1 MPRFGQGPVYTGQD
15 NAELLDIPTWDM
27 VQATASETFGS
38 NPTEALQRRDDLGLA
53 RKAKDRLDLRLPW
66 LREDP
71 NASRSVTGASASPL
85 LSKSEADAKIDAAG
99 LTGHLKVPEAGE
111 HSAALDMLIDFK
123 TRELRNKFL
132 QDRYKGGIA
141 GGATQLGTALATS
154 LLDPINI
161 GTAFIPIV
169 GEARYS
175 QILGR
180 AGTSMIGRAGARS
193 AVGAVEGVFGA
204 ALVEPIV
211 YQSKKDIQADYT
223 TMDSLINVGFGGV
236 FGAAL
241 HPAAGAVGDVFARRA
256 KVGAWA
262 ESINSAGER
271 EVPDVPDGFMVGG
284 GTRYI
289 DGDDYGRGVFAVAD
303 ASTLKR
309 PESDG
314 FGAPQVAQLGESPY
328 ADSGAPVL
336 KPDGSVANGNKRMVS
351 ILDAYS
357 KGEGDVYRQS
367 IVDGAE
373 QYGLDSEAVSGMASP
388 VLVRVEGAREPGR
401 WAQDRALYSQTSAPV
416 ASDEPFKVL
425 GQSGRDTEVLARTKD
440 GEFRLTDRE
449 AQSGTDFS
457 EFGEVRQVD
466 AFDGEQKIGTLIY
479 ANDGTPPTIEV
490 DSAYRRRGVGTA
502 MLKLAREQGGMLG
515 DATGGIRGRGSE
527 YRTGDGQAFR
537 SNADEGSV
545 TFSQTQPVDTMKVPD
560 PFKTMPIWA
569 GDEKLIYTNL
579 PDGTEVVAR
588 VLSPMP
594 DAEISTSNVE
604 IVRPDG
610 YGLGTLTFGTAE
622 NGGKR
627 VEPKVYVDEASR
639 RRGVATLLYRLA
651 AENGGLIPAIDSVR
665 ADRTDAGVAFREGID
680 RKGIDPS
687 LTREQHQTALKSG
700 VAQAV
705 NGDQV
710 DVIAA
715 SKINDTPE
723 SIANFLEDRRI
734 AEEAEFG
741 RLDQQEKQTLQEI
754 KDLTRFDPADAAKL
768 NEDVT
773 KLEASLRDE
782 IRATGGDER
791 ALDAALAESAELADE
806 LKVESQAI
814 KGISMCLLRGG

>member
-71 NASRSVTGASASPL
+71 NASRYVKGEAASPL
-85 LSKSEADAKIDAAG
+85 LSKAEADAKIDAAG
-99 LTGHLKVPEAGE
+99 LTGKLKVPDAGE

-169 GEARYS
+169 GEARYAE
-175 QILGR
+175 ILGR
-180 AGTSMIGRAGARS
+180 AGTSMIGRAGARG
-193 AVGAVEGVFGA
+193 AVGAVEGMFGA

-223 TMDSLINVGFGGV
+223 SMDSLINVGFGGV

-271 EVPDVPDGFMVGG
+271 EVPDVPEGFMVGG

-309 PESDG
+309 PDSEG

-336 KPDGSVANGNKRMVS
+336 KPDGSVANGNKRMAS

-367 IVDGAE
+367 IVDRAE
-373 QYGLDSEAVSGMASP
+373 QYGLIAEDVSGMASP

-401 WAQDRALYSQTSAPV
+401 WASDRALYTQTSAPV
-416 ASDEPFKVL
+416 VSDELFRGL
-425 GQSGRDTEVLARTKD
+425 DQSGRDAEVFARTKG
-440 GEFRLTDRE
+440 GEFRLTDRK

-457 EFGEVRQVD
+457 EFGEVRQVE
-466 AFDGEQKIGTLIY
+466 AFDGDQKIGTLIY

-490 DSAYRRRGVGTA
+490 DSAYRRRGVGTS

-515 DATGGIRGRGSE
+515 DAAGGIRGRGSE

-537 SNADEGSV
+537 SSADEGAV
-545 TFSQTQPVDTMKVPD
+545 T
-560 PFKTMPIWA
+560 
-569 GDEKLIYTNL
+569 LI
-579 PDGTEVVAR
+579 
-588 VLSPMP
+588 
-594 DAEISTSNVE
+594 
-604 IVRPDG
+604 RP
-610 YGLGTLTFGTAE
+610 
-622 NGGKR
+622 
-627 VEPKVYVDEASR
+627 SM
-639 RRGVATLLYRLA
+639 
-651 AENGGLIPAIDSVR
+651 
-665 ADRTDAGVAFREGID
+665 
-680 RKGIDPS
+680 
-687 LTREQHQTALKSG
+687 TREQHQTALKSG
-700 VAQAV
+700 VAQAI
-705 NGDQV
+705 NGNQV
-710 DVIAA
+710 DVVSA
-715 SKINDTPE
+715 SKLNDSPE

-754 KDLTRFDPADAAKL
+754 KALTRFDPADAAKL
-768 NEDVT
+768 NEDVAR
-773 KLEASLRDE
+773 LESSLREE

-791 ALDAALAESAELADE
+791 ALDAALAESSELADE